1 MKIKLIAINFP
12 KELYKDKFKQ
22 IALELT
28 NRSQLDKGC
37 ISYVLNE
44 EINGNKFIFIEEWE
58 NEELL
63 QKHMEKQKKYIQA
76 LRDLSEKNSEVIFI
90 KDI

>member
-1 MKIKLIAINFP
+1 MI
-12 KELYKDKFKQ
+12 
-22 IALELT
+22 
-28 NRSQLDKGC
+28 KGC

-63 QKHMEKQKKYIQA
+63 QKHMEKQKNISKHY
-76 LRDLSEKNSEVIFI
+76 VI
-90 KDI
+90 

>member
-28 NRSQLDKGC
+28 NRSQLDKRVYLIC
-37 ISYVLNE
+37 L
-44 EINGNKFIFIEEWE
+44 K
-58 NEELL
+58 
-63 QKHMEKQKKYIQA
+63 
-76 LRDLSEKNSEVIFI
+76 
-90 KDI
+90 